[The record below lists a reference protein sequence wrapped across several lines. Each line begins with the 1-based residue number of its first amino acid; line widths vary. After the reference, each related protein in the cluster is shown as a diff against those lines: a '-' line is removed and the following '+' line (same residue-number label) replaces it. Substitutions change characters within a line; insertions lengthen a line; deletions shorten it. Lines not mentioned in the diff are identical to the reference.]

1 MRGAVVVALVIALT
15 ASSLMAA
22 PIPPTLGDAAA
33 READLATLAR
43 ALESRQ
49 VGAYLSTLGA
59 KPEEIQAR
67 LARLDDGELR
77 RMAQSLSEVGV
88 GGQSELTGEQKA
100 GVALLVILAV
110 VVFAGLI
117 YLSIEGF

>member
-22 PIPPTLGDAAA
+22 PIPPMLGDEAA

-49 VGAYLSTLGA
+49 VEAYLSALGA
-59 KPEEIQAR
+59 KPEDVKAR

-88 GGQSELTGEQKA
+88 GGQSGLTGEQKA
-100 GVALLVILAV
+100 GVALLIILAI

>member
-1 MRGAVVVALVIALT
+1 VIVLT
-15 ASSLMAA
+15 ASSALAA

-33 READLATLAR
+33 AREADLSTLAR

-49 VGAYLSTLGA
+49 VAAYLSALGA
-59 KPEEIQAR
+59 KPADVQAR

-77 RMAQSLSEVGV
+77 KMAQSLSEVGV

-100 GVALLVILAV
+100 GVALLIILAI

-117 YLSIEGF
+117 YLSVEGF